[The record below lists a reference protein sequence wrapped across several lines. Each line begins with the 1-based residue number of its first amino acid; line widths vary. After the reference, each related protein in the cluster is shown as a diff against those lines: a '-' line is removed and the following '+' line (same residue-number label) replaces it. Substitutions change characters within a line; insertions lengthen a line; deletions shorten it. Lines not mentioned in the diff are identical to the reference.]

1 MSERP
6 NDLDLDLDHKHKLD
20 TLAPPSH
27 RHAELEWAPE
37 TGPEAAGEPTSNNL
51 RDLPLCVPSLTNSPG
66 CAPMDSPHSTSLT
79 PPTPPTPRTPRTPL
93 TSPGSRMRTA
103 APLRRVRSV
112 RVDAWSSPAATT
124 WTRTRKTVRKVNR
137 QPHSTNW
144 ALPF

>member
-6 NDLDLDLDHKHKLD
+6 NDLDLHHNLDHDLDLD
-20 TLAPPSH
+20 TLAPVS
-27 RHAELEWAPE
+27 RRDTELEWAPE

-66 CAPMDSPHSTSLT
+66 CVPTTSAHSTR
-79 PPTPPTPRTPRTPL
+79 PTLPTRPSSRT
-93 TSPGSRMRTA
+93 RTA

-137 QPHSTNW
+137 QPQSTNW